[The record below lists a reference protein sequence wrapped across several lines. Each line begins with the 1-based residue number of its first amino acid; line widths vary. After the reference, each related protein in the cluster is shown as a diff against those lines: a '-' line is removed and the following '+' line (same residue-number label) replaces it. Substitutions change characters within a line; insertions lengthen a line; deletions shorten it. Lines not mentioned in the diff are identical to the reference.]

1 MSLQSCLLSQEA
13 RHPPSP
19 PYLALRDGSLIIV
32 QNVCYRKRTKSP
44 PTSQASLAT
53 PATHAFCL
61 PRQAPLV
68 RLMDVDRGGR
78 HRGMT
83 LQKLQRDQVPSGFYP
98 VQNLEHLPSEAQ
110 ASPFHRDPSEPWNYS
125 PSKAWKRSLCS
136 TVRRGGAH
144 RNSGGAKSQRAD
156 LGAGEKQVT
165 KGCGQ
170 ATYTFSHLRSP
181 QPLSFHSRV
190 PITDPDLPS
199 KDPFFTSWSL
209 GHLFLLLL

>member
-19 PYLALRDGSLIIV
+19 PYLTFRDGSLIIV
-32 QNVCYRKRTKSP
+32 QNVCYRNRTKSP
-44 PTSQASLAT
+44 LTSQASLAT
-53 PATHAFCL
+53 PATLGFCL
-61 PRQAPLV
+61 ARQAPLV
-68 RLMDVDRGGR
+68 RLMDADRGWGA
-78 HRGMT
+78 
-83 LQKLQRDQVPSGFYP
+83 QRDDSTEATAWTRCPAGFYP

-156 LGAGEKQVT
+156 MGAGEKQVT
-165 KGCGQ
+165 K
-170 ATYTFSHLRSP
+170 
-181 QPLSFHSRV
+181 
-190 PITDPDLPS
+190 D
-199 KDPFFTSWSL
+199 
-209 GHLFLLLL
+209 